1 MSTEETKKKPT
12 KLRRFLYILAWLVGL
27 PVVVGVPALIIVG
40 SSIGFSVSNISENS
54 STTQAIYYI
63 ELALF
68 LSVAGIVVIIQLVRW
83 LLSTR
88 KRLFPRVGAKVLG
101 LYMWAGIILTGSF
114 MVLITSNPGIA
125 KPPVSR
131 DANLMNI
138 VNAVGGKEESL
149 NDVSIKY
156 VDGYENENQQ
166 GEYLPVRDENGKFA
180 YGTIS
185 IKKGLELNSE
195 KMAVAHEYLHHIWE
209 AGLDYQTQHDLTS
222 QLMTLY
228 GNDEWMK
235 SRTDFY
241 SDTSMLLPTEL
252 FSFYCTEVGD
262 QHLSEYVLS
271 QCNTHIDRSAL
282 SFTRG

>member
-1 MSTEETKKKPT
+1 MSTEEVKKKPT
-12 KLRRFLYILAWLVGL
+12 KLRRFLYVLAWVVGL
-27 PVVVGVPALIIVG
+27 PIVVGIPALIIVG
-40 SSIGFSVSNISENS
+40 NSIGLSVGHITENS
-54 STTQAIYYI
+54 STAQAIYYI

-68 LSVAGIVVIIQLVRW
+68 LSVAGIVVIIQLFRW
-83 LLSTR
+83 LLRTR

-101 LYMWAGIILTGSF
+101 VYMWAGIIITGSF

-131 DANLMNI
+131 DANLMSVVGVI
-138 VNAVGGKEESL
+138 GGKEDLL

-166 GEYLPVRDENGKFA
+166 GEYQPVQDENGKFA
-180 YGTIS
+180 YGTIT
-185 IKKGLELNSE
+185 IKKGIDANAE
-195 KMAVAHEYLHHIWE
+195 KTYVAHEYLHHIWE
-209 AGLDYQTQHDLTS
+209 TGLDYQTQHDLTS

-235 SRTDFY
+235 NRTDFY

-252 FSFYCTEVGD
+252 FAFYCTEVGD
-262 QHLSEYVLS
+262 RYLSGYVLD
-271 QCNTHIDRSAL
+271 QCTKYINRSTL
-282 SFTRG
+282 IFTRN